1 MDICG
6 VHVRCVFVTDMHGH
20 KDRYEAFFKIVER
33 EHPDA
38 ALMGGDLLPN
48 AYISEKEARSFINY
62 MLKGIRGSRS
72 NAHTRFYVILG
83 NDDPRVFEKRF
94 QEASDEGI
102 LEYVHFRA
110 APLGGLWVAGYSY
123 VPPTPFGLKD
133 WEKYDVSRYVG
144 PGCMD
149 PSEGQRTAPQPDAE
163 AAQAYISEDLALIGT
178 LSDPKKTIYLFH
190 APPANTDLDKADL
203 EGVMVDHVPM
213 DTHIGSEAIAKFI
226 KKREPFMTLHGHVH
240 ESASITGKWSARI
253 DRTYSYNGAH
263 DGPELSLVRFDTEDP
278 GSATR
283 ELVPTRTLSS

>member
-1 MDICG
+1 M
-6 VHVRCVFVTDMHGH
+6 RCLFASDLHGH
-20 KDRYEAFFKIVER
+20 RKRYDALFKAASSER
-33 EHPDA
+33 PDA
-38 ALMGGDLLPN
+38 VFLGGDLLPN
-48 AYISEKEARSFINY
+48 AFGYNERMDLFIKDV
-62 MLKGIRGSRS
+62 MRGIRDIRKVS
-72 NAHTRFYVILG
+72 NTRFFVILG
-83 NDDPRVFEKRF
+83 NDDPRAFERYF
-94 QEASDEGI
+94 INASEAGVID
-102 LEYVHFRA
+102 YVHFKTVRF
-110 APLGGLWVAGYSY
+110 GDLWVAGYSY
-123 VPPTPFGLKD
+123 VPPSPFGLKD